1 MTRGS
6 TVDFPNDDPFFH
18 NVFSLSQAASFDLGR
33 YEHGISRSR
42 TLDTTGIVK
51 VFCDLHSYMSVVV
64 MVLDHPYFAS
74 PEDDGRFV
82 LDNVPPGTFSIAAW
96 HEQVGSNTQTVIV
109 EPGATSHIEFS
120 PRCSISDPS
129 IRPPRLLTRTL
140 IATFTTSACVLG
152 VVMVVVDIL
161 IERSVQSGV
170 AGSLSAVQQV
180 LSASKE
186 RRSEEL
192 LVNAGALTEQP
203 ILKAALDTY
212 QSEVQWGE
220 PSADLLATLQRET
233 ERLALRS
240 EADLV
245 AILDESGV
253 PLAAGG
259 TLSADW
265 LNTNTQGPAT
275 VELRSGEHV
284 VTVGDGIVRAQV
296 VPFDLSEARIGW
308 LLVAERLDRT
318 FAERIAALAGT
329 AIAIVEGGAV
339 RTSSFPVETESILAQ
354 AWAGASVGDGI
365 VTLRGES
372 YAHRRILD
380 QEAIDELWRCAGSDF
395 DAELVQ
401 ALVAVLPDI
410 HLPDVPTP
418 VDRLHLVSS
427 GQGSRIEVSSWE
439 RAG

>member
-1 MTRGS
+1 
-6 TVDFPNDDPFFH
+6 
-18 NVFSLSQAASFDLGR
+18 
-33 YEHGISRSR
+33 
-42 TLDTTGIVK
+42 
-51 VFCDLHSYMSVVV
+51 
-64 MVLDHPYFAS
+64 
-74 PEDDGRFV
+74 
-82 LDNVPPGTFSIAAW
+82 
-96 HEQVGSNTQTVIV
+96 
-109 EPGATSHIEFS
+109 
-120 PRCSISDPS
+120 
-129 IRPPRLLTRTL
+129 
-140 IATFTTSACVLG
+140 
-152 VVMVVVDIL
+152 MVVVDIL

-220 PSADLLATLQRET
+220 PSADLLVTLQRET